1 MLEELKMP
9 IAQLKED
16 IDGVWSRLE
25 PDAIQKKIDE
35 KNKLTEADG
44 FWDDHEKA
52 EKVMA
57 EIRKLK
63 NEIKKD
69 PETFRKQVA
78 AIKSLSSMMNPMQ
91 RAKLESLLRMLE
103 E

>member
-1 MLEELKMP
+1 MNNKSIMDM
-9 IAQLKED
+9 ARQL
-16 IDGVWSRLE
+16 GLPV
-25 PDAIQKKIDE
+25 
-35 KNKLTEADG
+35 TEANI
-44 FWDDHEKA
+44 ENVSSMSQQQL
-52 EKVMA
+52 EA

>member
-1 MLEELKMP
+1 MNNKSIMDM
-9 IAQLKED
+9 ARQL
-16 IDGVWSRLE
+16 GLPV
-25 PDAIQKKIDE
+25 
-35 KNKLTEADG
+35 TEANIEDVSSMSQQQM
-44 FWDDHEKA
+44 E
-52 EKVMA
+52 A

-91 RAKLESLLRMLE
+91 RAKLDSLLRMLE
-103 E
+103 D

>member
-1 MLEELKMP
+1 MNNKSIMDM
-9 IAQLKED
+9 ARQL
-16 IDGVWSRLE
+16 GPPV
-25 PDAIQKKIDE
+25 
-35 KNKLTEADG
+35 TEANIEDVSSMSQQQM
-44 FWDDHEKA
+44 E
-52 EKVMA
+52 A

>member
-1 MLEELKMP
+1 MNNKSIMDM
-9 IAQLKED
+9 ARQL
-16 IDGVWSRLE
+16 GLPV
-25 PDAIQKKIDE
+25 
-35 KNKLTEADG
+35 TEANIEDVSSMSQQQM
-44 FWDDHEKA
+44 E
-52 EKVMA
+52 A

-91 RAKLESLLRMLE
+91 REKLESLLRMLE

>member
-1 MLEELKMP
+1 MNNKSIMDM
-9 IAQLKED
+9 ARQL
-16 IDGVWSRLE
+16 GLPV
-25 PDAIQKKIDE
+25 
-35 KNKLTEADG
+35 TEANIEDVSSMSQQQM
-44 FWDDHEKA
+44 E
-52 EKVMA
+52 A

-91 RAKLESLLRMLE
+91 IAKLESLLRMLE

>member
-1 MLEELKMP
+1 MNNKSIMDM
-9 IAQLKED
+9 ARQL
-16 IDGVWSRLE
+16 GLPV
-25 PDAIQKKIDE
+25 
-35 KNKLTEADG
+35 TEANIED
-44 FWDDHEKA
+44 ESRMSQQQM
-52 EKVMA
+52 EA

>member
-1 MLEELKMP
+1 MNNKSIMDM
-9 IAQLKED
+9 ARQL
-16 IDGVWSRLE
+16 GLPV
-25 PDAIQKKIDE
+25 
-35 KNKLTEADG
+35 TEANIEDVSSMSQQQM
-44 FWDDHEKA
+44 E
-52 EKVMA
+52 A

-63 NEIKKD
+63 NEIQKD
-69 PETFRKQVA
+69 PETFRTQVA

>member
-1 MLEELKMP
+1 MNNKSIMDM
-9 IAQLKED
+9 ARQL
-16 IDGVWSRLE
+16 GLPV
-25 PDAIQKKIDE
+25 
-35 KNKLTEADG
+35 TEANIEDVSSMSQLQM
-44 FWDDHEKA
+44 E
-52 EKVMA
+52 A

>member
-1 MLEELKMP
+1 MNNKSIMDM
-9 IAQLKED
+9 ARQL
-16 IDGVWSRLE
+16 GLPV
-25 PDAIQKKIDE
+25 
-35 KNKLTEADG
+35 TEANIEDVSSMSQQQM
-44 FWDDHEKA
+44 E
-52 EKVMA
+52 A
-57 EIRKLK
+57 EIKKLK

>member
-1 MLEELKMP
+1 MNNKSIMDM
-9 IAQLKED
+9 ARQL
-16 IDGVWSRLE
+16 GLPV
-25 PDAIQKKIDE
+25 
-35 KNKLTEADG
+35 TEANIEDVSSMSQQQL
-44 FWDDHEKA
+44 E
-52 EKVMA
+52 A
-57 EIRKLK
+57 EIRRLK

>member
-1 MLEELKMP
+1 MNNKSIMDM
-9 IAQLKED
+9 ARQL
-16 IDGVWSRLE
+16 GLPV
-25 PDAIQKKIDE
+25 
-35 KNKLTEADG
+35 TEANIEDVSSMSQQQM
-44 FWDDHEKA
+44 E
-52 EKVMA
+52 A
-57 EIRKLK
+57 EIRKLR

>member
-1 MLEELKMP
+1 ME
-9 IAQLKED
+9 
-16 IDGVWSRLE
+16 
-25 PDAIQKKIDE
+25 
-35 KNKLTEADG
+35 
-44 FWDDHEKA
+44 
-52 EKVMA
+52 A

>member
-1 MLEELKMP
+1 MNNKSIMDM
-9 IAQLKED
+9 ARQL
-16 IDGVWSRLE
+16 GLPV
-25 PDAIQKKIDE
+25 
-35 KNKLTEADG
+35 TEANIEDVSSMSQQQM
-44 FWDDHEKA
+44 E
-52 EKVMA
+52 A

>member
-1 MLEELKMP
+1 MNNKSIMDM
-9 IAQLKED
+9 ARQL
-16 IDGVWSRLE
+16 GRPV
-25 PDAIQKKIDE
+25 
-35 KNKLTEADG
+35 TEANIEDVSSMSQQQM
-44 FWDDHEKA
+44 E
-52 EKVMA
+52 A

-103 E
+103 D

>member
-1 MLEELKMP
+1 MNNKSIMDM
-9 IAQLKED
+9 ARQL
-16 IDGVWSRLE
+16 GLPV
-25 PDAIQKKIDE
+25 
-35 KNKLTEADG
+35 TEANIEDVSSMSQQQL
-44 FWDDHEKA
+44 E
-52 EKVMA
+52 A

>member
-1 MLEELKMP
+1 MNNKSIMDM
-9 IAQLKED
+9 ARQL
-16 IDGVWSRLE
+16 GLPV
-25 PDAIQKKIDE
+25 
-35 KNKLTEADG
+35 TEANIEDVSSMSQQQM
-44 FWDDHEKA
+44 E
-52 EKVMA
+52 A

-91 RAKLESLLRMLE
+91 RAKLDSLLRMLE

>member
-1 MLEELKMP
+1 MNNKSIMDM
-9 IAQLKED
+9 ARQL
-16 IDGVWSRLE
+16 GLPV
-25 PDAIQKKIDE
+25 
-35 KNKLTEADG
+35 TEANI
-44 FWDDHEKA
+44 DDVSSMSQQQME
-52 EKVMA
+52 A

-63 NEIKKD
+63 NEIKKE

-91 RAKLESLLRMLE
+91 RAKLESLLRILE

>member
-1 MLEELKMP
+1 MNNKSIMDM
-9 IAQLKED
+9 ARQL
-16 IDGVWSRLE
+16 GL
-25 PDAIQKKIDE
+25 PA
-35 KNKLTEADG
+35 TEANIEDVSSMSQQQL
-44 FWDDHEKA
+44 E
-52 EKVMA
+52 A

>member
-1 MLEELKMP
+1 M
-9 IAQLKED
+9 ARQL
-16 IDGVWSRLE
+16 GLPV
-25 PDAIQKKIDE
+25 
-35 KNKLTEADG
+35 TEANIEDVSSMSQQQM
-44 FWDDHEKA
+44 E
-52 EKVMA
+52 A

-69 PETFRKQVA
+69 PETFREQVA

>member
-1 MLEELKMP
+1 M
-9 IAQLKED
+9 ARQL
-16 IDGVWSRLE
+16 GLPV
-25 PDAIQKKIDE
+25 
-35 KNKLTEADG
+35 TEANIEDVSSMSQQQL
-44 FWDDHEKA
+44 E
-52 EKVMA
+52 A

>member
-1 MLEELKMP
+1 MNNKSIMDM
-9 IAQLKED
+9 ARQL
-16 IDGVWSRLE
+16 GLPV
-25 PDAIQKKIDE
+25 
-35 KNKLTEADG
+35 TEANIEDVSSMSRQQME
-44 FWDDHEKA
+44 D
-52 EKVMA
+52 
-57 EIRKLK
+57 EIRKLR

-78 AIKSLSSMMNPMQ
+78 AIKSLSAMMNPAQ

>member
-1 MLEELKMP
+1 MNNKSIMDM
-9 IAQLKED
+9 ARQL
-16 IDGVWSRLE
+16 GLPV
-25 PDAIQKKIDE
+25 
-35 KNKLTEADG
+35 TEANIEDVSSMSQQQM
-44 FWDDHEKA
+44 E
-52 EKVMA
+52 A

-69 PETFRKQVA
+69 PETFSKQVA

>member
-1 MLEELKMP
+1 M
-9 IAQLKED
+9 ARQL
-16 IDGVWSRLE
+16 GLPV
-25 PDAIQKKIDE
+25 
-35 KNKLTEADG
+35 TEANIEDVSSMSQQQM
-44 FWDDHEKA
+44 E
-52 EKVMA
+52 A

-91 RAKLESLLRMLE
+91 RAKLESLLRILE

>member
-1 MLEELKMP
+1 MNNKSIMDM
-9 IAQLKED
+9 ARQL
-16 IDGVWSRLE
+16 GLPV
-25 PDAIQKKIDE
+25 
-35 KNKLTEADG
+35 TEANIEDVSSTSQQQM
-44 FWDDHEKA
+44 E
-52 EKVMA
+52 A

>member
-1 MLEELKMP
+1 MDM
-9 IAQLKED
+9 ARQL
-16 IDGVWSRLE
+16 GLPV
-25 PDAIQKKIDE
+25 
-35 KNKLTEADG
+35 TEANIEDVSSMSQQQM
-44 FWDDHEKA
+44 E
-52 EKVMA
+52 A

>member
-1 MLEELKMP
+1 MNNKSIMDM
-9 IAQLKED
+9 AKQL
-16 IDGVWSRLE
+16 GLPV
-25 PDAIQKKIDE
+25 
-35 KNKLTEADG
+35 TEANIEDVSSMSQQQM
-44 FWDDHEKA
+44 E
-52 EKVMA
+52 A

>member
-1 MLEELKMP
+1 MNNKSIMDM
-9 IAQLKED
+9 ARQL
-16 IDGVWSRLE
+16 GLPV
-25 PDAIQKKIDE
+25 
-35 KNKLTEADG
+35 TEANIEDVSSMSQQQM
-44 FWDDHEKA
+44 E
-52 EKVMA
+52 A

-69 PETFRKQVA
+69 PETFRKQVV